1 MKKNAE
7 IIEAIN
13 LAFESPRVP
22 LHPVTKD
29 S

>member
-1 MKKNAE
+1 MKKNAK
-7 IIEAIN
+7 IIQAIN
-13 LAFESPRVP
+13 LAFESQGVP